1 MTTIT
6 ITELTNIGSNIA
18 YTTLVPVVNMTGT
31 PETQKANLQI
41 VGNLILNQAGGNFV
55 AAAKA
60 NTVVNAAQANITS
73 VGTLT
78 GLNVSGNANL
88 GNITFNNATMSSKVA
103 GAPLEIVGNGAG
115 NINLSSNSIIN
126 ISTAN
131 ITNPDGGVQLM
142 WVDPTNPAALQV
154 AGLAVNTGFGVLA
167 NNQGNVQILATAN
180 AANGL
185 TPAWT
190 FGNDGNLTLPA
201 NSFQVNYANGN
212 PVPLGSGTYN
222 NSNVA
227 SFLAAFGS
235 NSISTIGDITGANIY
250 ANNISSPANTVFTI
264 YANAKIHNWEF
275 GTDGTFYAPDN
286 VVVGG
291 QNLFV
296 GTGANLL
303 PFTSATLV
311 ISADNI
317 AFVQAVV
324 TNVSDIGSADW
335 VAYGHHGN
343 DDGGFIDIGFT
354 SASFDDPDFTITG
367 AGDGYILVE
376 AYVPGQ
382 APFIGGGNL
391 ILGTGV
397 NGTQKDI
404 IFSTGGFTLTDEFMR
419 ISDANNAI
427 EFYDLGNISGANVIS
442 IETLI
447 ANAEANVLTLTTS
460 NISSPSNINV
470 TASGNTWQFSND
482 GNLTLPGN
490 TSSINNTNGTP
501 YGSTVIVTAAA
512 TGAQTITNAA
522 SAQVLAWT
530 EISDTSNSFASNIF
544 TAPFNGFYQVNLS
557 LYWGAGVTQ
566 SAGFVSAVINP
577 TGSFTT
583 VDLLNG
589 PAGSG
594 AIQNVS
600 RLIQLAQGDEL
611 AFLCAQTTGSDQTPA
626 VNGTTLSIYRIG

>member
-18 YTTLVPVVNMTGT
+18 YDTLVPVVNMTGT

-41 VGNLILNQAGGNFV
+41 VGNLILSQAGGNFV
-55 AAAKA
+55 VAAKA

-212 PVPLGSGTYN
+212 PVPLGSGAYT

-235 NSISTIGDITGANIY
+235 NTISTTGDITSGNIY
-250 ANNISSPANTVFTI
+250 ANSITSSTNTTFTI
-264 YANAKIHNWEF
+264 YANARVHQWEF

-286 VVVGG
+286 VFVGG

-296 GTGANLL
+296 GTGANIL

-311 ISADNI
+311 ISADNT

-335 VAYGHHGN
+335 IAYGHHGN
-343 DDGGFIDIGFT
+343 EDGGYVDIGFT
-354 SASFDDPDFTITG
+354 SASYDDPNFTITG
-367 AGDGYILVE
+367 AGDGYILSE
-376 AYVPGQ
+376 AYLPGQ

-404 IFSTGGFTLTDEFMR
+404 VFATGGFTLTDEFMR

-427 EFYDLGNISGANVIS
+427 EFYDLGNISGANVVS
-442 IETLI
+442 VETII
-447 ANAEANVLTLTTS
+447 ANTEANVLTLTTS

-470 TASGNTWQFSND
+470 TASGNTWTFGTN
-482 GNLTLPGN
+482 GTLTLPGN
-490 TSSINNTNGTP
+490 TSSINNTDGTP

-530 EISDTSNSFASNIF
+530 EISDTSNSFAGNIF
-544 TAPFNGFYQVNLS
+544 TAPYAGFYQVNLS
-557 LYWGAGVTQ
+557 LYWGSGIVQT
-566 SAGFVSAVINP
+566 AGFVAAAINP

-583 VDLLNG
+583 VQLLNG
-589 PAGSG
+589 PTGSG
-594 AIQNVS
+594 EIQNVS

-611 AFLCAQTTGSDQTPA
+611 EFLCAQTTGSDQTPLT
-626 VNGTTLSIYRIG
+626 NGTTLSIYRIG